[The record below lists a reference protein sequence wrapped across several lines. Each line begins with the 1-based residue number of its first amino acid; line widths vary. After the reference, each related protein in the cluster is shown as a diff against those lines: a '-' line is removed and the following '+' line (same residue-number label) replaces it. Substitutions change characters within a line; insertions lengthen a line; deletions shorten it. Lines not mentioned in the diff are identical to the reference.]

1 MPTNVGM
8 STGDVME
15 IERADIATRLIE
27 ERTRAG
33 YSQADF
39 ARQLDISREGLRL
52 YEMGQRGLSAEF
64 LAKTASYG
72 VDVQYVLIG
81 IRSKNVEQASPSAI
95 PTVQSSPTTNVNG
108 GSANVV
114 QLVQPGG
121 KVKFETIHTQHHTT
135 KVVAEV
141 KPGIEHITE
150 EQAAKLIEL
159 VNEIVELEQ
168 KHRKQPRQ
176 HRSVWAALNSHFSV
190 TRYRLI
196 PLGSY
201 DKAEKYLRQW
211 IGRLSSQKSAK
222 KTDNYEWRKRKY
234 AYIKINSDPQ
244 WLDSYLNQRF
254 NADSITQISDDDLDK
269 LYRAVAAKKSKG

>member
-1 MPTNVGM
+1 MPTFVGM

-15 IERADIATRLIE
+15 IDRADIATRLIE

-64 LAKTASYG
+64 LAKTAAYG

-81 IRSKNVEQASPSAI
+81 VRAQKIEEKGPI
-95 PTVQSSPTTNVNG
+95 PQPIAQVNNG
-108 GSANVV
+108 SSANVV
-114 QLVQPGG
+114 HLVQSGAN
-121 KVKFETIHTQHHTT
+121 VKFGDTINTQRHTT

-141 KPGIEHITE
+141 KPGVEHITE
-150 EQAAKLIEL
+150 EQASKLTDL
-159 VNEIVELEQ
+159 VNKIVELEG
-168 KHRKQPRQ
+168 KHRKEPRTL
-176 HRSVWAALNSHFSV
+176 RSVWAALNSHMSV

-196 PLGSY
+196 PLNSY
-201 DKAEKYLRQW
+201 EKAENYLRQW
-211 IGRLSSQKSAK
+211 IGRLSSQKKAA

-234 AYIKINSDPQ
+234 AYIKINSDPT
-244 WLDSYLNQRF
+244 WLDAYLLQRF
-254 NADSITQISDDDLDK
+254 KAESITLISDDDLNK
-269 LYRAVAAKKSKG
+269 LYRAVAAKKSTR